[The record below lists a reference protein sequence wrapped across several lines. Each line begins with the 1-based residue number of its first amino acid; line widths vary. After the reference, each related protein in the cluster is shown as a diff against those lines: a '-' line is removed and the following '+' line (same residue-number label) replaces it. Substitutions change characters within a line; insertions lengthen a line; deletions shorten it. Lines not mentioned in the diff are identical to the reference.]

1 MVGRALFYFSMA
13 AATLTLAYMAAQ
25 YLGAG

>member
-13 AATLTLAYMAAQ
+13 AAALALAYIAGQ
-25 YLGAG
+25 ILGAF